1 MTKSLS
7 HSLII
12 VNNTCFIQI
21 LKCRWQSILHH
32 VCNEHEWTED
42 DGQTNRCGHHPL
54 TAQEQSK
61 RQWMKRESSA
71 FENLES
77 LVNDKRLLKDLE
89 QMALFKHTGEFII
102 VLLISLN
109 TLQNHS
115 VMIMFSF
122 SYSFPFLFYCIQA
135 RWRSFTVQ
143 CSSTSVPKRQGFSFQ
158 GMRER
163 GHLACLEHNEN
174 IVKRKQA
181 TTKTGV

>member
-1 MTKSLS
+1 M
-7 HSLII
+7 
-12 VNNTCFIQI
+12 

-122 SYSFPFLFYCIQA
+122 SYSFPFFILLHTGPLEIFHSAMLKYL
-135 RWRSFTVQ
+135 
-143 CSSTSVPKRQGFSFQ
+143 PKRQGFSFQ